1 MAGEKQFG
9 FDTLAVHAGQRPDP
23 VTGARAVPVYQTS
36 AYVFEDTDH
45 AANLFALQR
54 FGNIY
59 SRIMNPTV
67 AVFEERVAALENGIG
82 AVATA
87 SGQAAQHLTIFT
99 LMQAGD
105 EFVSSRSLYGGT
117 FQQFDVSFRKMG
129 IDCRFV
135 DVDDLGQWRAAV
147 TDRTKAFYVETIGN
161 PQIDVADIQALA
173 ELAHKV
179 GVPLVMDNTFA
190 SPYLCRPLEWGADLV
205 VHSATKFICGHGT
218 AIGGVIVDGGRF
230 PWDNG
235 RFPGMTEPSKGYHN
249 LRFFEYFGDF
259 GWLMK
264 CRAEML
270 RDYGA
275 TMAPQTA
282 WLMLQGLET
291 LHLRMERHCAN
302 GARIAQWLAAHP
314 AVAYVNYPGLASSP
328 YATLAKKYL
337 PKGAG
342 AILTFGIKGGREAG
356 KRFIESVQIF
366 SHLANVGDAKSLVIH
381 PGSTTHQQLTDEE
394 LRAAGIGPEMI
405 RVSVGIE
412 DADDLIWDLDQALAH
427 SQRPE
432 PMAVRNGLGH
442 SMLSTAFGAPYHGAG
457 AVLTGNKRSEMELG
471 KEETA

>member
-1 MAGEKQFG
+1 MHGEKQFG

-23 VTGARAVPVYQTS
+23 VTGARAVPIYQTG

-105 EFVSSRSLYGGT
+105 EFVSSRSLYGGS
-117 FQQFDVSFRKMG
+117 FQQFDVSFRKLG
-129 IDCRFV
+129 IEARFV
-135 DVDDLGQWRAAV
+135 DSGDLDQWRAAV
-147 TDRTKAFYVETIGN
+147 TPKTRAFYAETMGN
-161 PQIDVADIQALA
+161 PTIDVIDIEALA
-173 ELAHKV
+173 NLAHEV
-179 GVPLVMDNTFA
+179 GVPLIVDNTFA
-190 SPYLCRPLEWGADLV
+190 SPYLCRPLDWGADIV

-218 AIGGVIVDGGRF
+218 TIAGVIVDGGRF

-235 RFPGMTEPSKGYHN
+235 RFPGMTEPSKGYHD

-270 RDYGA
+270 RDYGP
-275 TMAPQTA
+275 TMAPFSA
-282 WLMLQGLET
+282 WLLLQGLET
-291 LHLRMERHCAN
+291 LHVRMDRHVAN
-302 GARIAQWLAAHP
+302 AVKVAEHLEQHP
-314 AVAYVNYPGLASSP
+314 AVEYVNYPGLPSNR
-328 YATLAKKYL
+328 YHELARKYL

-342 AILTFGIKGGREAG
+342 SIFTFGIKGGREAG
-356 KRFIESVQIF
+356 KRFIESVQLF

-381 PGSTTHQQLTDEE
+381 PGSTTHQQLSDDE

-405 RVSVGIE
+405 RVSIGIE
-412 DADDLIWDLDQALAH
+412 DVEDILWDIDQAL
-427 SQRPE
+427 RK
-432 PMAVRNGLGH
+432 AVG
-442 SMLSTAFGAPYHGAG
+442 
-457 AVLTGNKRSEMELG
+457 
-471 KEETA
+471 